1 MHTTPDRLASKCCI
15 DHEVP
20 LKFLCLFITVF
31 AAMGAVRGDAA
42 PATKAKHAS
51 KIIYYGNIRSFYHT
65 RSFQKGTNQYAF
77 SLGGNFHVEGDLFQ
91 NFGAGLT
98 YGSANPLGS
107 QDPNPKK
114 RDTSL
119 SQFAG
124 PVSVLEEAY
133 GQYHTPFVSLRVGRQ
148 IIKTPWAHASD
159 SRIIPNAFQG
169 VSASAKASSSLTFFV
184 DRMVR
189 FKSRPS
195 ATFDANDL
203 LSNKFT
209 RGVLA
214 AGAVYS
220 QPRFAAQ
227 AWYYD
232 FYDTA
237 RMGYVDAIE
246 RFQLKSKYHPFV
258 AAQYVA
264 EAGDTHR
271 LSANVN
277 AHGYGVNVGVANDRG
292 DLSLSYN
299 NVPFRNKAFN
309 SGGIA
314 SPYTFSD
321 TDPLYTT
328 STGTG
333 LIDKGAG
340 HAYRGAV
347 TVWSYHNKFRAIAS
361 RAEYYLYSPA
371 TAPNNHVLATNL
383 DVTYFLGNGK
393 KGDAFHGFSLRDRWI
408 DIDTPGSPLTFI
420 NNRAQLEYDF

>member
-1 MHTTPDRLASKCCI
+1 
-15 DHEVP
+15 
-20 LKFLCLFITVF
+20 LKFFCLFI
-31 AAMGAVRGDAA
+31 AAFVAALVAIGAVRNDAA
-42 PATKAKHAS
+42 AATKAKHAS

-77 SLGGNFHVEGDLFQ
+77 SLGGNFHLEGDLFQ

-98 YGSANPLGS
+98 YGTANPLGS
-107 QDPNPKK
+107 LDPNPKK
-114 RDTSL
+114 RDTTL
-119 SQFAG
+119 PAAT
-124 PVSVLEEAY
+124 VSVLEEAY
-133 GQYHTPFVSLRVGRQ
+133 VQYHTPFAAIKVGRQ
-148 IIKTPWAHASD
+148 IIKTPWAHPSD

-169 VSASAKASSSLTFFV
+169 VSASAKASSALTFAF

-195 ATFDANDL
+195 PTFDANDL

-209 RGVLA
+209 SGMLA
-214 AGAVYS
+214 AGAMYN
-220 QPRFAAQ
+220 QPRFSAQ

-232 FYDTA
+232 FYGTA
-237 RMGYVDAIE
+237 RMGYVDATQ
-246 RFQLKSKYHPFV
+246 RFTLTRKYHPFL

-271 LSANVN
+271 LSANVR
-277 AHGYGVNVGVANDRG
+277 AQAYGVNVGVANDRG

-299 NVPFRNKAFN
+299 NVPFHNKFFN

-314 SPYTFSD
+314 SPYTYSD

-347 TVWSYHNKFRAIAS
+347 TVWSYHNKFRIIAS
-361 RAEYYLYSPA
+361 RAEYYLYSPSS
-371 TAPNNHVLATNL
+371 APNNHVLATNL

-408 DIDTPGSPLTFI
+408 DIDTPKSPLTFI